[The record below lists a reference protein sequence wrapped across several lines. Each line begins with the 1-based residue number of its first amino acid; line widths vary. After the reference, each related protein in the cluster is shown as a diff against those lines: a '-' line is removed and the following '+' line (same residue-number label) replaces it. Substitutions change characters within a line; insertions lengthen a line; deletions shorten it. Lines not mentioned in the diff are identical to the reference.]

1 MRNILV
7 VPVCVAVAACA
18 TPVAEPEPAASVQA
32 TEPMRTVEPTQAA
45 KPVQVTESVQAAQR
59 RETEM
64 VADNNSSKEMSG
76 IEELEAP
83 GVEQVPPTMI
93 PGRVVSE
100 EPVVCERVIPTGSIL
115 PTKVCRDRRYMEA
128 KEEAD
133 REIFDDIKRNTAI
146 GNTRL

>member
-1 MRNILV
+1 
-7 VPVCVAVAACA
+7 
-18 TPVAEPEPAASVQA
+18 
-32 TEPMRTVEPTQAA
+32 MRTAEPTQAA
-45 KPVQVTESVQAAQR
+45 KPVQQAESLQTVER

-64 VADNNSSKEMSG
+64 VANNNSAEESSG
-76 IEELEAP
+76 IEELDAP

-93 PGRVVSE
+93 PGRVVSD

-115 PTKVCRDRRYMEA
+115 PSKVCRERRYMEA

-133 REIFDDIKRNTAI
+133 QEIFDDIKRNTAL